1 MTDHDPITR
10 DLVAAV
16 REPFAGVRMATAAE
30 AVTVRGRAIR
40 RHRRQRAT
48 AAAAAGALAIAAVLP
63 GSGRPA
69 PVRPAPVRLAAWT
82 VTTEP
87 TGIVAVTIRDLR
99 DPAGLQAALAAHGVP
114 ALVRFHHTGS
124 LIPSCVISVPSTL
137 ATIEHQ
143 VFVSPPAASPGRTL
157 LYIDPAA
164 VPRTY
169 KIAIDGAR
177 GNGFSLGLL
186 THNGHCPPGSTPGGI
201 GISSTPRSH

>member
-63 GSGRPA
+63 GSAGPT
-69 PVRPAPVRLAAWT
+69 PVRPAPFLLAEGT
-82 VTTEP
+82 VTPET

-99 DPAGLQAALAAHGVP
+99 DPAGLQAA
-114 ALVRFHHTGS
+114 
-124 LIPSCVISVPSTL
+124 
-137 ATIEHQ
+137 
-143 VFVSPPAASPGRTL
+143 
-157 LYIDPAA
+157 
-164 VPRTY
+164 
-169 KIAIDGAR
+169 
-177 GNGFSLGLL
+177 
-186 THNGHCPPGSTPGGI
+186 
-201 GISSTPRSH
+201 